1 MQHSGGEKAL
11 DLGVKFQIGRASL
24 INGAL
29 CLRRRHKVQKLFSAF
44 PAGWPGLGLILLR
57 IAVALGTITQGFN
70 ALTALSGPS
79 GPAFIVRFLGF
90 LAITGGLFLL
100 AGFLTPV
107 AGGAATIGYLAM
119 GVSQLLTTD
128 AARHGDALLALHLA
142 MISLALVLLGP
153 GAISLDARLFG
164 RREII
169 ISESR
174 RSPRA

>member
-1 MQHSGGEKAL
+1 
-11 DLGVKFQIGRASL
+11 
-24 INGAL
+24 
-29 CLRRRHKVQKLFSAF
+29 VQKLFSAF

-70 ALTALSGPS
+70 ALSGP
-79 GPAFIVRFLGF
+79 GDPAWILRFLGF
-90 LAITGGLFLL
+90 LAIIGGLFLL

-107 AGGAATIGYLAM
+107 AGAAATIGYLAM
-119 GVSQLLTTD
+119 GVARLLTTD
-128 AARHGDALLALHLA
+128 AHRYGDALLALHLA
-142 MISLALVLLGP
+142 VISLALVLLGP
-153 GAISLDARLFG
+153 GAVSLDARLFG